1 VKFLV
6 DAQLPPALANLL
18 RAAGH
23 TAQHV
28 SELDLREAGDSV
40 IWRYALDRQAVI
52 VTKDEDFAA
61 RARQSRRSPTVV
73 WLRIGNCSSQALVR
87 WFVPLLPGIVREV
100 VQGHR
105 LIQVR

>member
-1 VKFLV
+1 MPSS
-6 DAQLPPALANLL
+6 LPRWPTSCGRPGTRPSTSPNSTSAKPGT
-18 RAAGH
+18 R
-23 TAQHV
+23 
-28 SELDLREAGDSV
+28 SSGDTLS
-40 IWRYALDRQAVI
+40 IAQAVI